1 MKTRSRQISLYN
13 VYTGNENKSPLRCKG
28 QDSKAREI
36 NNFNK
41 LENDGGQLATKIGS
55 LSKGAYLLN

>member
-1 MKTRSRQISLYN
+1 MYTLAMKIKFHCD
-13 VYTGNENKSPLRCKG
+13 VKVK
-28 QDSKAREI
+28 DSKAREI

-41 LENDGGQLATKIGS
+41 LENDGGQLAAKIGS